1 MPKPQTPFKPL
12 DLSHPLGVGEHGA
25 FSGLLNEVRDD
36 ISLMLGNRDAQW
48 LNAVASLLFD
58 LVWGTP
64 SALSSLPKL
73 PQAKLEKIGPP
84 PVVQARGAVGALA
97 MLEVSIDWKKLTPQ
111 TTRWERFCV
120 MALLRLRECYEALG
134 TPGTDRAS
142 AAALDTAGAIA
153 MEAMQALQLAA
164 ALRTDAT
171 IKSER
176 AHRAAMARHQVFVPM
191 KAAAVALAES
201 RPFVTK
207 EEALD
212 HITSNL
218 TRDKENKKFVSRGA
232 AAKWLRSTGWTPE
245 GSKDK

>member
-1 MPKPQTPFKPL
+1 MTVQTQFKPL
-12 DLSHPLGVGEHGA
+12 DLSHPLSVGEHGA

-36 ISLMLGNRDAQW
+36 ISLMLANRDAQW

-58 LVWGTP
+58 LVWGSP
-64 SALSSLPKL
+64 LALSSLPRL
-73 PQAKLEKIGPP
+73 PQAKIEKIGPP
-84 PVVQARGAVGALA
+84 PVVQVRGAVGALA

-120 MALLRLRECYEALG
+120 MALLRLRECYEVLG
-134 TPGTDRAS
+134 PPGTDKTS
-142 AAALDTAGAIA
+142 AVALDTAGSIA
-153 MEAMQALQLAA
+153 MEVMQALQLAVT
-164 ALRTDAT
+164 LRTDAT

-176 AHRAAMARHQVFVPM
+176 AHRAAMARHEVFVPM

-201 RPFVTK
+201 KPFVTK

-218 TRDKENKKFVSRGA
+218 TSDKEHKKFISRGA
-232 AAKWLRSTGWTPE
+232 AAKWLRKNGWSPE
-245 GSKDK
+245 GNKDK